1 MEKKQEVGHKDYKKS
16 VEDNHIDS
24 AEDDVTFLHDF
35 VAGGIAGSASVLVG
49 QPFDTIKV
57 GRLLDRRSCLY

>member
-1 MEKKQEVGHKDYKKS
+1 MEKKQGVGHKDYKKS

-24 AEDDVTFLHDF
+24 VEDDVTFFHDF

-49 QPFDTIKV
+49 HPFDTIKV
-57 GRLLDRRSCLY
+57 GRPLD